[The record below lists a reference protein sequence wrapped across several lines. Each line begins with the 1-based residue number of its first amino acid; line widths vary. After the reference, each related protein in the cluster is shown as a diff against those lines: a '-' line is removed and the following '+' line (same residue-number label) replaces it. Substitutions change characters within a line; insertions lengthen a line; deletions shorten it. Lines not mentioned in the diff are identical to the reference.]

1 MMVNSRLGDGGE
13 SVARLKRSS
22 GRHAQAQGASG
33 DRWL

>member
-22 GRHAQAQGASG
+22 GRHAQAGCQWWPLA
-33 DRWL
+33 